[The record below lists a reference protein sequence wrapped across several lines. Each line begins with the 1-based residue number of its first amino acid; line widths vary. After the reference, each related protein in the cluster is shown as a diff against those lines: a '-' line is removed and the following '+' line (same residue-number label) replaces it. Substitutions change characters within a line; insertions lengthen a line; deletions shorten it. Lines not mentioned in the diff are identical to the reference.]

1 MSLQNVSQTLSHDQ
15 INKIVEGITILLP
28 GVLENVLL
36 GTKTTS
42 SHDGFT
48 HHKLFIG
55 SLGIRTTSQTLRQI
69 FSAYGEIKDALV
81 VRDKFGVSKEY
92 GFVIFKNVRS
102 MLMALK
108 EPYKTID
115 GKMTITKVAR
125 SRIRD
130 VNDESLRTIYVS
142 NVPHDMC
149 PSKLLEYFSSYGVI
163 EKGPFGF
170 DKETRKSRGYV
181 IFVYKTPVGA
191 KTAIYEPNKCVDGHN
206 LTCEMAIPKTTMKNP
221 RVGPNLDFDFGPL
234 QHDHYNNARSRFNG
248 CSSRSE
254 VSQVGTQ
261 YAPYQGNGQM
271 YAHKCDC
278 RLGLNHMG
286 SGLYSNMDQANYS
299 IWASEFPRH
308 RPLWFDGSS
317 L

>member
-1 MSLQNVSQTLSHDQ
+1 M
-15 INKIVEGITILLP
+15 
-28 GVLENVLL
+28 
-36 GTKTTS
+36 
-42 SHDGFT
+42 

-55 SLGIRTTSQTLRQI
+55 SLGIRTTSETLRQI

-130 VNDESLRTIYVS
+130 VEDESLQ
-142 NVPHDMC
+142 
-149 PSKLLEYFSSYGVI
+149 
-163 EKGPFGF
+163 KGPFGF
-170 DKETRKSRGYV
+170 DKETGKSRGYV
-181 IFVYKTPVGA
+181 IFVYRTLEGA
-191 KTAIYEPNKCVDGHN
+191 KTAIYESNKCVDGHN
-206 LTCEMAIPKTTMKNP
+206 LTCEMAIPKTMMKNP
-221 RVGPNLDFDFGPL
+221 RVGPNLDFDFGPG
-234 QHDHYNNARSRFNG
+234 QHDHYNNAKSRFNG

-286 SGLYSNMDQANYS
+286 SGLYSNMDQADYS

-308 RPLWFDGSS
+308 RPLWFGGSS